1 MHAAILRLWRTYR
14 FLLAALGLLF
24 LTVTVAPVDD
34 FLIGRLAGP
43 WNDPTGDILIV
54 PGAESMNDAMGPSS
68 YMRSIY
74 AVRTWRQGGFRQ
86 IVLSGGSR
94 NGGLPVALQ
103 MRDYLVCQ
111 GIPSTSILLEDQ
123 SQTTHENAVFTAK
136 LLAGVPGRKV
146 LLTSDYHM
154 FRAYRTF
161 RKAGLEVEPRPF
173 PESAKRA
180 NIWTLRWPVFMDLCV
195 EIAKSVY
202 YKARGW
208 L

>member
-1 MHAAILRLWRTYR
+1 MPSAIRDLGRALR
-14 FLLAALGLLF
+14 FILATLGLLF
-24 LTVTVAPVDD
+24 VVVTFVPVDGY
-34 FLIGRLAGP
+34 LIGKLAGP
-43 WNDPTGDILIV
+43 WNDPKGDILIV
-54 PGAESMNDAMGPSS
+54 PGAESMNDAMGASS
-68 YMRSIY
+68 FMRAIY

-94 NGGLPVALQ
+94 NGGSPIAEQ
-103 MRDYLVCQ
+103 MRDYLMCQ
-111 GIPSTSILLEDQ
+111 GIPASSILLEEQ
-123 SQTTHENAVFTAK
+123 SQSTHENAVYIAR

-161 RKAGLEVEPRPF
+161 RKAGLDVAPRPF

-180 NIWTLRWPVFMDLCV
+180 NSWTLRWPVFLDLCV
-195 EIAKSVY
+195 EMAKSGY
-202 YKARGW
+202 YRARGW